1 MFNKILL
8 ERTFPTYF
16 FVVKLIVAL
25 WYWNQQFYFSLSVLF
40 W

>member
-8 ERTFPTYF
+8 ERTFSKYY

-25 WYWNQQFYFSLSVLF
+25 WYWNQ
-40 W
+40 